1 MTRRRRRY
9 ELLRKMK
16 NWIPL
21 CGDCGGEREKL
32 APENWSEEI
41 KRRYSLFSS
50 MGKKIEQVVYC
61 KRCNLE
67 SILFEAEEF

>member
-1 MTRRRRRY
+1 MTRRRRRFAL
-9 ELLRKMK
+9 EREMR
-16 NWIPL
+16 NWIPP

-32 APENWSEEI
+32 AAENWSEVI
-41 KRRYSLFSS
+41 KTRHSLFLS